1 MKLLHENEIDNDST
15 VCGTLRPRC
24 FCCSLGAPIP
34 TTGDRRNRWCRQ
46 VAISTVVEVYGMA
59 LKSIRGMSSCH
70 DVMFVGGIVD
80 LVGLRNVI
88 DIDIIG
94 EYM

>member
-1 MKLLHENEIDNDST
+1 M
-15 VCGTLRPRC
+15 
-24 FCCSLGAPIP
+24 
-34 TTGDRRNRWCRQ
+34 
-46 VAISTVVEVYGMA
+46 AISTVVEVYGMA
-59 LKSIRGMSSCH
+59 LKSIRGMSLCH
-70 DVMFVGGIVD
+70 DVMFGGGIVD